1 MTTSQPHAI
10 NHGCTGRRRGSGDL
24 ADHRVKRR
32 PKRRPSFGLIMDDMI
47 FVILTLAVISGWA
60 AANLYLYLH
69 TTKYHEPTK
78 EPNPM
83 YTTHAFEN
91 CRTSFIVT
99 ETIPTMIYW
108 QPALSKAENLSL
120 AQQISENMDPPPDI
134 LIIYGHPPQTATEPA
149 TEEPELPNKQD
160 DLDEENQENPVP
172 CER

>member
-1 MTTSQPHAI
+1 
-10 NHGCTGRRRGSGDL
+10 
-24 ADHRVKRR
+24 
-32 PKRRPSFGLIMDDMI
+32 
-47 FVILTLAVISGWA
+47 
-60 AANLYLYLH
+60 
-69 TTKYHEPTK
+69 
-78 EPNPM
+78 M